1 MKQIIHHVDFALCA
15 LAVGL
20 SFTATAQEIQSVES
34 PALPPLPAGGAVATQ
49 PAAVQQ
55 PVVQPVESPTLP
67 PLPADGA
74 VATQPAA
81 IQQPVVQPVVQAEVS
96 VTAANEDLGLKLNAL
111 QQVEAGFRT
120 FAEKKQIVYGE
131 PSSTTGIVYF
141 KASAPVFSKPGDADF
156 LSKREMAF
164 NRAFDDVKIQNVK
177 YTAGRSMSETV
188 HNLTENNAEP
198 DPSEFDQRM
207 ESIAAKVKALGEAK
221 LDKALLDLGIDPERF
236 EKKQEVKVLAYLD
249 NLSRSSAAKAV
260 GSCAG
265 ISVVK
270 TFEGKG
276 REGEYEIGV
285 IAKYDPALQGIFL
298 SVKNKVIPPPAPK
311 PGVPLA
317 SLLTGN
323 QSNNFGVR
331 FYYNEVGAPCLLAFG
346 QWGVS
351 YQGNDVIR
359 RRQAGSA
366 AQKYAEAEAN
376 TMLNEFIAGSFVYSD
391 NTKLGEVFERS
402 NIFHSAGLLRE
413 TGVNKIIQQL
423 GQESKT
429 TASDQL
435 KGRRVVYSEI
445 VQHPHEGAGEVAVVA
460 INWSFAQL
468 EQAQQRLNGFT
479 PRPPAPA
486 PVAPPAKPTQGGL
499 QVGQEYDF

>member
-1 MKQIIHHVDFALCA
+1 MKQIHNVDFVLCA

-20 SFTATAQEIQSVES
+20 SFNATAQESQPVVQPAIQ
-34 PALPPLPAGGAVATQ
+34 PAQTVAPAVQPVVPTGAVATQ
-49 PAAVQQ
+49 PVAV
-55 PVVQPVESPTLP
+55 P
-67 PLPADGA
+67 
-74 VATQPAA
+74 PAA
-81 IQQPVVQPVVQAEVS
+81 VQAEVS
-96 VTAANEDLGLKLNAL
+96 VAAANEDLGLKLNAL
-111 QQVEAGFRT
+111 QQVEAGFRE

-131 PSSTTGIVYF
+131 PSPATGIVYF
-141 KASAPVFSKPGDADF
+141 KASRPVFSKPGDADF

-188 HNLTENNAEP
+188 RNLADSNAEP

-207 ESIAAKVKALGEAK
+207 ESIASKVKALTEAK
-221 LDKALLDLGIDPERF
+221 LDKALLDHGIDPEKF
-236 EKKQEVKVLAYLD
+236 EKKQEAKVLAYLD
-249 NLSRSSAAKAV
+249 NLTRSSTAKAV

-276 REGEYEIGV
+276 KEGEYEIGV

-298 SVKNKVIPPPAPK
+298 SMKNKVIPPPAPK

-317 SLLTGN
+317 TLLAGN

-331 FYYNEVGAPCLLAFG
+331 FYYNEAGAPCLLAFG
-346 QWGVS
+346 QWGVR
-351 YQGNDVIR
+351 YQGNDAIR

-402 NIFHSAGLLRE
+402 NIFHSAGILRE
-413 TGVNKIIQQL
+413 EQVNKVIQQL

-486 PVAPPAKPTQGGL
+486 PVAPAKPTQGGL